1 MMNKK
6 YKVLQTITT
15 IEGTLY
21 EGDIVIVDDKEN
33 NRRSGGDIRVRDSM
47 GRIWY
52 VERQILKSMG
62 GK

>member
-1 MMNKK
+1 MNKK